1 MTTKHLV
8 PSITLTPKMELSLTK
23 AEEKAMKILWSIN
36 KGLIRDVVN
45 AYDHPKPA
53 YTTVATILNIL
64 EKKGF
69 VGRRAIGNSH
79 EYYPLVE
86 RVEYTTQ
93 SVKSLVKNYFSN
105 SFKNMVSEFSSK
117 ETLTTRD
124 MQDLV
129 EYFQKQIREKK
140 KKK

>member
-1 MTTKHLV
+1 
-8 PSITLTPKMELSLTK
+8 MELSLTK
-23 AEEKAMKILWSIN
+23 AEEKAMKILWSI
-36 KGLIRDVVN
+36 KRGLIRDVVN
-45 AYDHPKPA
+45 GYDDPKPA
-53 YTTVATILNIL
+53 YTTVATIVNIL

-69 VGRRAIGNSH
+69 VGRRALGNSH

-86 RVEYTTQ
+86 RVDFTTQ

-117 ETLTTRD
+117 ENLTTRD

-140 KKK
+140 KKR